1 MKKSTT
7 VQYDWTCFNNF
18 RVFFIPQTEDT
29 GIQDLTPDLSHSE
42 GVIYDFNGRL
52 LDLRHVTS
60 NFRQLQ
66 RGLYIIDGKKIF
78 VK

>member
-7 VQYDWTCFNNF
+7 IQYDWTCFNNF

-29 GIQDLTPDLSHSE
+29 GIEELSVKSE
-42 GVIYDFNGRL
+42 EWSEVNGKSIYDLQGKMVNGKL
-52 LDLRHVTS
+52 PWGV
-60 NFRQLQ
+60 
-66 RGLYIIDGKKIF
+66 YIINNGKKIY